1 MMNDGIHVDVQIEE
15 EKLKKILVEMIY
27 LERNNNKKEE
37 FTDVQMVDKLLK
49 VLEDNL

>member
-1 MMNDGIHVDVQIEE
+1 MMNDGFHVDVQIEE
-15 EKLKKILVEMIY
+15 EKMKNILVEMIY

-37 FTDVQMVDKLLK
+37 FSDVQMVDKLLK